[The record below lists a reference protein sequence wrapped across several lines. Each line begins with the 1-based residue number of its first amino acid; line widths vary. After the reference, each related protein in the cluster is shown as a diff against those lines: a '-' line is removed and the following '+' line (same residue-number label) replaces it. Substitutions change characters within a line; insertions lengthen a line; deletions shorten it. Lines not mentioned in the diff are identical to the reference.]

1 MKTRWSCTKNDDCP
15 AVLGPTRPR
24 KDDVCRFCLPCSA
37 KAGKLVPRVA
47 PALEAKREKRAEKM
61 KAKKLAK
68 HAKTLAEEAA
78 YYNVH
83 GVDLREEL
91 ERLWNLPVARE
102 YRKKLG
108 HLGKRLPELVV
119 RTRSTSRVR
128 RYGVAYSFRHQI
140 LINRIPGL
148 DGFNVRETLAHEVAH
163 ILSPGKGHGVGWKT
177 CFRLLCEQAFDVR
190 PIIDKRYHGHVHHVL
205 RDRAKKALEG
215 EQERAN
221 KALHAEQLAEIR
233 TIAHRSAADGPKAD
247 EPAATP
253 SSLAPNVI
261 CTTAATLTITDISSQ
276 NEEPAHD
283 IDEPPS
289 VEDPGPGG
297 HVPSSPKCPTCEAG
311 DGEECPRCGGH
322 GVLVVGADP
331 EEPCPKCG
339 GHGHL

>member
-1 MKTRWSCTKNDDCP
+1 MKTRWSCTKSETCP
-15 AVLGPTRPR
+15 AVLGPTKPR

-37 KAGKLVPRVA
+37 KAGKLVPRIA

-163 ILSPGKGHGVGWKT
+163 ILSPGKGHGVAWKT

-205 RDRAKKALEG
+205 RDRAKKAIEA

-221 KALHAEQLAEIR
+221 KALHAEQLAAIR
-233 TIAHRSAADGPKAD
+233 AAAQRHAADGPTKDDAREELRETFEKTA
-247 EPAATP
+247 EPK
-253 SSLAPNVI
+253 SSTALFLAGASIYGKPG
-261 CTTAATLTITDISSQ
+261 
-276 NEEPAHD
+276 HD
-283 IDEPPS
+283 IDEHPS
-289 VEDPGPGG
+289 VEDPGPQE
-297 HVPSSPKCPTCEAG
+297 HVPAEP
-311 DGEECPRCGGH
+311 PRREPNDDCKKCGGW
-322 GVLVVGADP
+322 GVLVVGATP
-331 EEPCPKCG
+331 EIPCPVCFPEARPQ
-339 GHGHL
+339 